1 MRRVSGDLAGRSFL
15 TKTDFPKSAGSAAL
29 RNQILESETQTLTF
43 PHVHLRSPPS
53 MSISNTQFPAT
64 PSSKQRF
71 ISSYRE
77 RPSSTSTST
86 SRLHTHPPIVKL
98 RLQNLASTSLSKS
111 SSSTSSLVGTH
122 RHQTFAM
129 ASLNINAQ
137 APENGG
143 IFPFLKLPAEIRNR
157 IYQYTFAAPLGHLE
171 IFDLLEPIPGGALLC
186 RYTLVRFSVNTFA
199 DYTMLDTCKQIRAEA
214 KAMYDG
220 ARALVQWDYY
230 SFVLNINR
238 PQFDGYE
245 GQRKISKICEVRH

>member
-1 MRRVSGDLAGRSFL
+1 MTWLVAPSSRRPTSQNRQAQRLYA
-15 TKTDFPKSAGSAAL
+15 TKSWNLKL
-29 RNQILESETQTLTF
+29 KL
-43 PHVHLRSPPS
+43 LRSHTFICDLHLQCLS
-53 MSISNTQFPAT
+53 AT

-71 ISSYRE
+71 ISSHRE

-214 KAMYDG
+214 KAMYDC